1 MEQQRRA
8 LHELG
13 VLGDLQA
20 ADLAI
25 GRASPAIGDAQAEI
39 LSARNDAAHGHV
51 DQAAMNLRRHA
62 DSNSRAADMLIEVLA
77 ETSRTAQALSECDR
91 AIRPFRSGSIS
102 DP

>member
-25 GRASPAIGDAQAEI
+25 GRASRAIGDAQAEI
-39 LSARNDAAHGHV
+39 LSARNDSAQGHV
-51 DQAAMNLRRHA
+51 DQAVMKLRRHA
-62 DSNSRAADMLIEVLA
+62 ELNSAAAEMLIGVLA
-77 ETSRTAQALSECDR
+77 EADRTDQGLGELDR
-91 AIRPFRSGSIS
+91 ALRKMRGGQSA
-102 DP
+102 